1 MRDLPKDLHWSLFDL
16 DGTLTDSAPGILR
29 CVQYALEQCGTP
41 EPDTHKPRPFI
52 GPPPLDSFQQFCGM
66 SPERAAYAVAQYRE
80 RFSKIGMFENSVYPG
95 IPRLLERLTAHGY
108 VLAVA
113 TSKPEVYTR
122 QIMEHFALT
131 KYFTVIA
138 GSDIHKEGE
147 TKADVMR
154 LAARRLGLPEQRPSR
169 TVMIGDRKHDV
180 LGAKECG
187 VPCIGVGMATA
198 RRASWNS
205 TAQNGSQIRRK
216 LWRNCS
222 WNAQSDVCFMRQNTW
237 KIFEKHC

>member
-1 MRDLPKDLHWSLFDL
+1 
-16 DGTLTDSAPGILR
+16 
-29 CVQYALEQCGTP
+29 
-41 EPDTHKPRPFI
+41 
-52 GPPPLDSFQQFCGM
+52 M

-95 IPRLLERLTAHGY
+95 IPQLLERLTAHGY

-113 TSKPEVYTR
+113 TSKPEVYTW

-131 KYFTVIA
+131 KYFTVLA

-154 LAARRLGLPEQRPSR
+154 LALRRLGLPEQQPSR

-187 VPCIGVGMATA
+187 VPCIGVRYGYAVPGELEQYGAEWVTDTPETLA
-198 RRASWNS
+198 ELLLEC
-205 TAQNGSQIRRK
+205 TI
-216 LWRNCS
+216 
-222 WNAQSDVCFMRQNTW
+222 
-237 KIFEKHC
+237 